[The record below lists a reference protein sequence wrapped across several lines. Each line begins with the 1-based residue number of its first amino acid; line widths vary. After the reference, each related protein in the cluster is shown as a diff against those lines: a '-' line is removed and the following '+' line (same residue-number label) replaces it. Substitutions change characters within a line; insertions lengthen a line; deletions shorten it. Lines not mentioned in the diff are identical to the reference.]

1 MLINGIGLLSYLT
14 TPVTLTFTLPVK
26 SEGTAITI
34 PPSSLTV
41 TFNPIAL
48 ASKSA
53 ATTSKEVV
61 LLLLELYL
69 SSPA

>member
-1 MLINGIGLLSYLT
+1 MLINEITVSLYLIS
-14 TPVTLTFTLPVK
+14 PDTLTDTLPVK
-26 SEGTAITI
+26 SLGTAITI

-53 ATTSKEVV
+53 ATTSNETVS
-61 LLLLELYL
+61 LLLDKYL
-69 SSPA
+69 